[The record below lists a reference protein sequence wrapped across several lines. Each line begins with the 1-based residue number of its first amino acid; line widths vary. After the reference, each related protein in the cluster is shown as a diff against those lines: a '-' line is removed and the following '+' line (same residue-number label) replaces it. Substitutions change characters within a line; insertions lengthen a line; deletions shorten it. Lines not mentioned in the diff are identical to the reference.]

1 MPLRHLLTK
10 LSSKVPLRAVLI
22 VPFVIQIVA
31 AVGLTG
37 YLSLRNGQTAVNQV
51 ADELRREITNRIEE
65 RLRSY
70 LDVPAQVNQFNA
82 DMIEQGLLDIS
93 DLSQLD
99 DYLLRQI
106 RQFDQLT
113 SIAITTTAPDY
124 VEVITFDRQAFTI
137 NVWNKAG
144 TGILQWTIDQQGN
157 RSETEATPTY
167 DHRQRPWWRDTL
179 RLDRPNW
186 SRPFAAITPQR
197 LIISLNQPIYNP
209 QGEAIG
215 VIGSDLSL
223 LAIRDFL
230 NSLKIGETGETF
242 IIERDGSL
250 IAASTSELPFRSLGE
265 GKAERLLAID
275 SDDPL
280 VRATARHLQQ
290 EFGSFHRLNQAKL
303 EFATAE
309 GHQQF
314 LQVMPFQDPR
324 GIDWLVIV
332 VIPEA
337 DFMEQIHANTRL
349 TLLLCAVA
357 LGAAIAFGI
366 ATAHWITK
374 PIMQL
379 SRASA
384 SLAKGDWDRP
394 VDIQRSG
401 ELGVLSQA
409 FNDMREELKQSHRQL
424 EEYSRGLEQKNQ
436 QLATLEAE
444 LRKQLN
450 LFLHAVSHDLR
461 NPVIGTSMVL
471 DGLSQQPGDEVKLS
485 RRVLERMIEGNQRQL
500 DLINSLIDTHATETW
515 GIVLHRQPIVLHEL
529 VEAATADLQP
539 ILERDNAVLQSYIAP
554 DLPLID
560 GDALQLV
567 RVYQNLIA
575 NALKHNPP
583 GLTLILEAKPTDNQ
597 LHCTVTD
604 DGIGIPPEQCDRL
617 FDPYFRGS
625 QNQNRLGWGWGFIYV
640 GKLLKLTE
648 ARSAFVAGLGKAQRF
663 GLRYHCTSN
672 AIVRL

>member
-1 MPLRHLLTK
+1 MPLRHFLTK

-22 VPFVIQIVA
+22 VPFVLQIVA

-70 LDVPAQVNQFNA
+70 LDVPAQVNQFNV
-82 DMIEQGLLDIS
+82 DMIEQGLLDVS

-99 DYLLRQI
+99 GYLLRQI
-106 RQFDQLT
+106 QQFDQLT
-113 SIAITTTAPDY
+113 SIAITTAAPDY

-144 TGILQWTIDQQGN
+144 TGILQWTIDQRGN

-167 DHRQRPWWRDTL
+167 DHRQRPWYRDTL

-197 LIISLNQPIYNP
+197 LIISMNQPIYNQ

-215 VIGSDLSL
+215 VVGSDLSL

-230 NSLKIGETGETF
+230 NSLKIGQTGETF

-250 IAASTSELPFRSLGE
+250 IAASTNELPFRSLKSGN
-265 GKAERLLAID
+265 AERLMAVD
-275 SDDPL
+275 SNEPL
-280 VRATARHLQQ
+280 IQATAQHLRQ
-290 EFGSFHRLNQAKL
+290 EFGSFDQLNQAKL
-303 EFATAE
+303 EFTTAD
-309 GHQQF
+309 GKQQF

-324 GIDWLVIV
+324 GIDWLVVV

-349 TLLLCAVA
+349 TVLLCAVA
-357 LGAAIAFGI
+357 LGTAIVFGI

-394 VDIQRSG
+394 VNIQRSG
-401 ELGVLSQA
+401 ELGILSQA

-424 EEYSRGLEQKNQ
+424 EEYSRGLEQKNH
-436 QLATLEAE
+436 QLETLEAE

-471 DGLSQQPGDEVKLS
+471 NGLSQQPGDEVKLS

-515 GIVLHRQPIVLHEL
+515 GIVLHQQPIQLHEL

-539 ILERDNAVLQSYIAP
+539 ILERDNAILQSYISP
-554 DLPLID
+554 DLPPIY
-560 GDALQLV
+560 GDPLQLV

-583 GLTLILEAKPTDNQ
+583 GLTLVLEAKQTGDQ
-597 LHCTVTD
+597 VHCTVAD

-625 QNQNRLGWGWGFIYV
+625 QKPKSV
-640 GKLLKLTE
+640 
-648 ARSAFVAGLGKAQRF
+648 GLGL
-663 GLRYHCTSN
+663 GLYLCRQIIEAHGG
-672 AIVRL
+672 AIGVRSRVGEGTTFWFTLPVHR

>member
-1 MPLRHLLTK
+1 MPLRYVLTK

-22 VPFVIQIVA
+22 VPFVLQIVT

-37 YLSLRNGQTAVNQV
+37 YLSLRNGQIAVNQV
-51 ADELRREITNRIEE
+51 ADELRREITNRIEG

-70 LDVPAQVNQFNA
+70 LEVPAQVNQTNA
-82 DMIEQGLLDIS
+82 NLIEQGLLDIS

-99 DYLLRQI
+99 HYLLKQI
-106 RQFDQLT
+106 RQFDELT
-113 SIAITTTAPDY
+113 SIAITTDAPDY
-124 VEVITFDRQAFTI
+124 VEVITFDRQAFTF
-137 NVWNKAG
+137 NVWNKGG

-157 RSETEATPTY
+157 RSATEATPTY
-167 DHRQRPWWRDTL
+167 DHRQRPWWQDTI
-179 RLDRPNW
+179 RLNRPNW

-197 LIISLNQPIYNP
+197 LIISLNQPIYN
-209 QGEAIG
+209 QRGEAIG
-215 VIGSDLSL
+215 VLGSDLSL

-230 NSLKIGETGETF
+230 NSLKIGKTGETF

-250 IAASTSELPFRSLGE
+250 IAASTNEFPFRSLGK
-265 GKAERLLAID
+265 GKAERLLAVE
-275 SDDPL
+275 SQDPL
-280 VRATARHLQQ
+280 VRATAQHLQQ
-290 EFGSFHRLNQAKL
+290 EFGSFARLNQAKL
-303 EFATAE
+303 EFATAD
-309 GHQQF
+309 GQQQF

-324 GIDWLVIV
+324 GIDWLVVV

-357 LGAAIAFGI
+357 LGTAIAFGI

-384 SLAKGDWDRP
+384 ALAKGDWDRP
-394 VDIQRSG
+394 VTSQRSG
-401 ELGVLSQA
+401 ELGILSRA

-424 EEYSRGLEQKNQ
+424 EEYSHGLEQKNH

-461 NPVIGTSMVL
+461 NPVIGTSIVL

-515 GIVLHRQPIVLHEL
+515 GIVLHRQPIALHEL
-529 VEAATADLQP
+529 VEDATADLQP
-539 ILERDNAVLQSYIAP
+539 ILERDQAVLQSDIAP
-554 DLPLID
+554 DLPLIE
-560 GDALQLV
+560 GDSLQLI

-583 GLTLILEAKPTDNQ
+583 GLTLILNAKPIDNA
-597 LHCTVTD
+597 LYCTVTD
-604 DGIGIPPEQCDRL
+604 SGVGIPPEQCDRL

-625 QNQNRLGWGWGFIYV
+625 QKPKSV
-640 GKLLKLTE
+640 
-648 ARSAFVAGLGKAQRF
+648 GLGL
-663 GLRYHCTSN
+663 GLYLCRQIIEAHGG
-672 AIVRL
+672 AIGVRSQAGEGTTFWFTLPLH

>member
-625 QNQNRLGWGWGFIYV
+625 QKPKSV
-640 GKLLKLTE
+640 
-648 ARSAFVAGLGKAQRF
+648 GLGL
-663 GLRYHCTSN
+663 GLYLCRQIIEAHGG
-672 AIVRL
+672 AIGVRSRVGEGTTFWFTLPLHQ